1 MFLFSLEYT
10 HNFSFV
16 YFSLSQEVVA
26 VVQHEVRVSEDA
38 AVKEVGAPVDEM
50 KNPL

>member
-1 MFLFSLEYT
+1 MHYFSLKSR

-26 VVQHEVRVSEDA
+26 VVQREARVSEDMG
-38 AVKEVGAPVDEM
+38 VKEVGAPVDEK

>member
-1 MFLFSLEYT
+1 MSSPAIAMHQEVLAVNT
-10 HNFSFV
+10 V
-16 YFSLSQEVVA
+16 KEVVA

-38 AVKEVGAPVDEM
+38 EVKEVGAPVDEM